1 MKSSYF
7 LSLVVVILLLAVA
20 ICPALSEE
28 EYPLPEPVETDSL
41 TWEFDAGTGT
51 LSIHGSGPMRSC
63 YPDPPEWEVY
73 KDQITAVRIDEGVTS
88 IGDSAFFNYPNLQT
102 VLLPDSIEIVEQ
114 YAFYYCWEL
123 RNITIP
129 ANLRYVG
136 YMSFYNTLLHDPVDI
151 VFPEGMEYIGE
162 NAFHSAMKTDGKYVI
177 PSTVRYIGPCALSNA
192 FVSDIIVDEGNAFY
206 KSENHALLTKDGKEM
221 LMYAPEAEETS
232 FSVPDGVEK
241 IDKECFNV
249 IQHLEKLTIPAS
261 VTEIEDAAI
270 FSTFNLNEFI
280 VAEDNP
286 AYKIIDD
293 ALCTIDGKEYL
304 AFPDGIE
311 LSEIVIPEGVERIAP
326 YVFYGREY
334 DTKYP
339 VTLPESL
346 KIIGQMSMPPS
357 ISTINIPKGVATIE
371 PYAFCYENGV
381 DEVVY
386 GGSEADWQ
394 MIDIGDGNMGLDSA
408 VIRYM
413 E

>member
-1 MKSSYF
+1 MKRF
-7 LSLVVVILLLAVA
+7 FLLLIVFLPVA
-20 ICPALSEE
+20 FAMCPALGEE
-28 EYPLPEPVETDSL
+28 EYPLPEYVETDSL
-41 TWEFDAGTGT
+41 TWEFDADTGT
-51 LSIHGSGPMRSC
+51 LSIHGSGSMRSC
-63 YPDPPEWEVY
+63 YPEPPEWEMY
-73 KDQITAVRIDEGVTS
+73 KDQIITVHIDEGITS
-88 IGDSAFFNYPNLQT
+88 VGDSAFYNYPNLQN
-102 VLLPDSIEIVEQ
+102 VFLPDSIEIIDQ
-114 YAFYYCWEL
+114 FAFYYCWEL

-162 NAFHSAMKTDGKYVI
+162 KAFHSALKTDGKYVI

-192 FVSDIIVDEGNAFY
+192 FISDIVVDEGNAFY
-206 KSENHALLTKDGKEM
+206 KSENHALLTKDGKEL
-221 LMYAPEAEETS
+221 LMYAPCAEETS
-232 FSVPDGVEK
+232 YSVPDSVVK

-249 IQHLEKLTIPAS
+249 VQHLEKLSIPAS

-270 FSTFNLNEFI
+270 FSTFNLNEII

-286 AYKIIDD
+286 AYKIMDG

-311 LSEIVIPEGVERIAP
+311 RSEIIIPDGVERIAP
-326 YVFYGREY
+326 YVFYGRY
-334 DTKYP
+334 DTKYA

-346 KIIGQMSMPPS
+346 RIIGEMSMPQS
-357 ISTINIPKGVATIE
+357 IATINIPKAVTTIE

-386 GGSEADWQ
+386 GGTETDWQ
-394 MIDIGDGNMGLDSA
+394 AIEIGDGNKGLDSA
-408 VIRYM
+408 VIRYN